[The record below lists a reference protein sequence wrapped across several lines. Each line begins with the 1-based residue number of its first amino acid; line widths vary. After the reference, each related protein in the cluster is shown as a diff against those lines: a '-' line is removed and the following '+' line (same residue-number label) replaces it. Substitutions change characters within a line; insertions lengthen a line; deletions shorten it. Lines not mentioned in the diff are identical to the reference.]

1 MFGATFFN
9 GVASSSLNEKRL
21 KEAATWIDQ
30 GVQNGLPGFGWV
42 KLPDA
47 DIGSVLEIAKWLG
60 KFGSIV
66 QIGIGGSS
74 LGNLMLHQALLP
86 PYFNEMDRVERGDVP
101 RFYMADNLDEGENH
115 AIWNRIDPK
124 DTAFI
129 VVSKS
134 GRTLETMGNFLL
146 FWERMTEVLGEEA
159 SSRLVVITDAEDGLL
174 RRFVKESGCRS
185 LILPADVGGRY
196 SVLSSVG
203 LLSAAALGIDVEKL
217 LEGASEV
224 REGLFDGKASGDN
237 LAWVMAW
244 NLLYQMETGRSNTV
258 FMPYGDRMERLSEWF
273 CQLWAESLGKEGA
286 GFTPLR
292 ALGAV
297 DQHSQL
303 QLYSQGP
310 DDKAYIVLGVKPRG
324 RFAIKGSI
332 IPSLEEL
339 SFLDGLTQED
349 LLDHERR
356 AIVAVLAGENRPVF
370 SMTMDSLDERTL
382 GGLIFFLEYLTALTG
397 RLMDISPFDQP
408 GVELG
413 KKYANGLAGKKED
426 SCYVNLVQEVE
437 ERFRTGRVE
446 I

>member
-1 MFGATFFN
+1 
-9 GVASSSLNEKRL
+9 
-21 KEAATWIDQ
+21 
-30 GVQNGLPGFGWV
+30 
-42 KLPDA
+42 
-47 DIGSVLEIAKWLG
+47 
-60 KFGSIV
+60 
-66 QIGIGGSS
+66 
-74 LGNLMLHQALLP
+74 
-86 PYFNEMDRVERGDVP
+86 
-101 RFYMADNLDEGENH
+101 
-115 AIWNRIDPK
+115 
-124 DTAFI
+124 
-129 VVSKS
+129 
-134 GRTLETMGNFLL
+134 
-146 FWERMTEVLGEEA
+146 
-159 SSRLVVITDAEDGLL
+159 
-174 RRFVKESGCRS
+174 
-185 LILPADVGGRY
+185 
-196 SVLSSVG
+196 
-203 LLSAAALGIDVEKL
+203 LGINVEKL
-217 LEGASEV
+217 LEGASQV
-224 REGLFDGKASGDN
+224 REALSDGRVPEDN

-273 CQLWAESLGKEGA
+273 CQLWAESLGKGGK
-286 GFTPLR
+286 GFSPLR

-310 DDKAYIVLGVKPRG
+310 DDKAYIIMGVKPRG

-349 LLDHERR
+349 ILDHERR

-370 SMTMDSLDERTL
+370 SITMDNLDERTM

-397 RLMDISPFDQP
+397 RLMEISPFDQP

>member
-1 MFGATFFN
+1 MLDAIFFN
-9 GVASSSLNEKRL
+9 GVAPSSLNEDRL
-21 KEAATWIDQ
+21 KEAAAWIDQ
-30 GVQNGLPGFGWV
+30 GGQAGLPGFGWMN
-42 KLPDA
+42 LPDA
-47 DIGSVLEIAKWLG
+47 DIGSVLEISEWLG
-60 KFGSIV
+60 KFDSIV
-66 QIGIGGSS
+66 QLGIGGSS

-86 PYFNEMDRVERGDVP
+86 PYFNEMDRIERGDVP
-101 RFYMADNLDEGENH
+101 RFYMADNLDEGENQ

-146 FWERMTEVLGEEA
+146 FWERMTEALGKEA

-203 LLSAAALGIDVEKL
+203 LLSAAALGIDIEKL
-217 LEGASEV
+217 LEGASQV
-224 REGLFDGKASGDN
+224 REALSDGRVPEDN

-244 NLLYQMETGRSNTV
+244 NLLYQLETGRSNTV

-273 CQLWAESLGKEGA
+273 CQLWAESLGKGGK
-286 GFTPLR
+286 GFSPLR

-310 DDKAYIVLGVKPRG
+310 DDKAYIIMGVKPRG

-349 LLDHERR
+349 ILDHERR

-370 SMTMDSLDERTL
+370 SITMDNLDERTM

-397 RLMDISPFDQP
+397 RLMEISPFDQP

>member
-1 MFGATFFN
+1 MLDAIFFN
-9 GVASSSLNEKRL
+9 GVAPSSLSEDRL
-21 KEAATWIDQ
+21 KEAVAWIDQ
-30 GVQNGLPGFGWV
+30 GGQAGLPGFGWM

-47 DIGSVLEIAKWLG
+47 DIGSVLEISEWLG
-60 KFGSIV
+60 KFDSIV
-66 QIGIGGSS
+66 QLGIGGSS

-86 PYFNEMDRVERGDVP
+86 PYFNEMDRIERGDVP
-101 RFYMADNLDEGENH
+101 RFYMADNLDEGENE

-146 FWERMTEVLGEEA
+146 FWERMTEALGKEA

-174 RRFVKESGCRS
+174 RRFVEESGCRS

-217 LEGASEV
+217 LEGASEI
-224 REGLFDGKASGDN
+224 REALSGDGVPGDN

-244 NLLYQMETGRSNTV
+244 NLLYQLETGRSNTV

-273 CQLWAESLGKEGA
+273 CQLWAESLGKGGT
-286 GFTPLR
+286 GFSPLR

-310 DDKAYIVLGVKPRG
+310 DDKAYIILGVKPRG
-324 RFAIKGSI
+324 RFAIKGAI

-349 LLDHERR
+349 ILDHERR

-370 SMTMDSLDERTL
+370 SMTMDSLDERTM

-397 RLMDISPFDQP
+397 RLMEISPFDQP